1 MSNVVLQPC
10 ANKAAQAHYAA
21 TVATPVQIETIRPH
35 LFRVDEAALAA
46 FSDDGGIRLWGAKPG
61 EDRRNEGRW
70 KRVSPGDY
78 LLFVH
83 GGGRVS
89 VAEVSYSFRNEP
101 LARSL
106 WGDTA
111 TANGKVQTWEFMFAL
126 LEPQEVD
133 LPTATLNKLIGRKPN
148 AAVQEFVVLALEPS
162 AAVVDFLQVPDSP
175 ANPTVPAP
183 PTSSGRELAIKEK
196 PDREFDELDEQATVL
211 RRREQ
216 AYLRKYI
223 LPGNSGTCALCERV
237 LPIEFL
243 VAAHIKRRSQCS
255 DEEKQDFEN
264 IAMPNCKLGCDELFG
279 RGLVSVGPAGTIE
292 VSPLAPDVGAVG
304 VYLKTHLAGRK
315 IDFWHARPASQKYF
329 DHHRTRDF
337 RAL

>member
-10 ANKAAQAHYAA
+10 ANKAAQAHYAD
-21 TVATPVQIETIRPH
+21 TIATPVELEGILPLLSRADQT
-35 LFRVDEAALAA
+35 ALMA
-46 FSDDGGIRLWGAKPG
+46 FSEDGGVRLWGAKPG
-61 EDRRNEGRW
+61 EDGRNEGRW

-83 GGGRVS
+83 GNGKVS
-89 VAEVSYSFRNEP
+89 VAEVSHTLRNET

-106 WGDTA
+106 WGETK

-126 LEPQEVD
+126 LPPRDLD
-133 LPTATLNKLIGRKPN
+133 LPTATLNSLIGRKSN

-162 AAVVDFLQVPDSP
+162 AAVVDYLKLPDSP
-175 ANPTVPAP
+175 ANLTVPE
-183 PTSSGRELAIKEK
+183 PTTPGGRRLVTRGT

-211 RRREQ
+211 RRKEQ

-223 LPGNSGTCALCERV
+223 FPGNSGTCALCERV

-243 VAAHIKRRSQCS
+243 VAAHIKRRSECS
-255 DEEKQDFEN
+255 DREKQDFEN

-279 RGLVSVGPAGTIE
+279 RGLVSVGTTGFIE
-292 VSPLAPDVGAVG
+292 VSPSAPDVGAVA
-304 VYLKTHLAGRK
+304 VYLNNHLVGRRLV
-315 IDFWHARPASQKYF
+315 FWVERPASRKYF
-329 DHHRTRDF
+329 TFHHRYNYIR
-337 RAL
+337 